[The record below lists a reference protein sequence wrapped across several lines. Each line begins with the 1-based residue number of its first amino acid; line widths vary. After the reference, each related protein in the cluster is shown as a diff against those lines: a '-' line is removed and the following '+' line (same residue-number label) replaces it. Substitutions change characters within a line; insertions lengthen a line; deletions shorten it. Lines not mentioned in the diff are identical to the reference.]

1 MTFELD
7 KTAGEMTADM
17 GEMTAD
23 MGEMTADVGLRLLL
37 NQQYFTQKRTVQ
49 ACVCC

>member
-7 KTAGEMTADM
+7 KTAGEITADM

-23 MGEMTADVGLRLLL
+23 MGLRLLL
-37 NQQYFTQKRTVQ
+37 NQQYFTQTRTVQ